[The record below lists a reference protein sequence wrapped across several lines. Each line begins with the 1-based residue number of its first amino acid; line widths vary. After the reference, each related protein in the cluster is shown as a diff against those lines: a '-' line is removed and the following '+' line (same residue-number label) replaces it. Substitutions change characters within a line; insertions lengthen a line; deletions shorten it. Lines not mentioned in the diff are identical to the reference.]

1 MKSSTNYTT
10 NYTTFSEIKQMKLFN
25 AFYYQIENGDPVLEL
40 INILEGLD
48 LTEFKKLFQYKRKI
62 NPIRLLAVVI
72 YAYSRKITSLIEIE
86 TYYKENIKFK
96 YLLDSAPAPD
106 YTTISKFMKKCE
118 NVLDDIFI
126 QFNRRILEKQ
136 NINTKSI
143 YIDGTKL
150 EAYANRYTFV
160 WKKTIIKNREKNNV
174 KIKELISEFNS
185 YYDMNLINLEEII
198 NYLLSKNI
206 EMVKGKGKRKSF
218 EQKLL
223 ERSLSFFEKNEE
235 YEKHL
240 NIMGDRNSYSK
251 TDNDATFM
259 RMKDDYMNN
268 GQLKPGYNLQIG
280 VCSEL
285 IIGFKVFSN
294 PTDINTLI
302 PFLDL
307 LIDKGYELNNIVAD
321 AGYESL
327 VNYEYLEKNNLNSY
341 IKPQNYEQSKSRTFK
356 NDLNRIDNLVYYEE
370 KNELSRKDGLIFEYI
385 EDKKIKG
392 INYKI
397 FRNPE
402 TDKLVKFNFKFREYS
417 KRSRENIDSKLGK
430 KLRLNRSIQVEGAFA
445 VIKENMKVRKLKVKG
460 KKSVNRELTFIMMG
474 YNFKTYMNKIKNN
487 KKGEILH
494 KIKEL
499 A

>member
-1 MKSSTNYTT
+1 MKTSTNYTT

-25 AFYYQIENGDPVLEL
+25 AFYYQIEDGDPVLEL

-48 LTEFKKLFQYKRKI
+48 LTEFKKLFQYKTKI

-72 YAYSRKITSLIEIE
+72 YAYSRKITSLREIE
-86 TYYKENIKFK
+86 TYCKENIKFK
-96 YLLDSAPAPD
+96 YLLDGAP
-106 YTTISKFMKKCE
+106 
-118 NVLDDIFI
+118 
-126 QFNRRILEKQ
+126 RRILEKQ
-136 NINTKSI
+136 NINTNSI

-198 NYLLSKNI
+198 DYLLSKNI

-460 KKSVNRELTFIMMG
+460 KRSVNRELTFIMMG